1 MGDDMAFQV
10 KEAFQHIVWPED
22 NQPLR
27 VAELALWSALSDG
40 EVEEHEL
47 VKIVETI
54 QQIPKLESFS
64 KEEAAAI
71 LLRMSDDFDDEDR
84 MIARIQD
91 LTHKINDDNLRK
103 LAYQLAVYCA
113 ASDGMFTEAESN
125 FLEGLREAFELSSA
139 DAKQLIDEVIAK

>member
-1 MGDDMAFQV
+1 MSFQV
-10 KEAFQHIVWPED
+10 KEAFQNVVWPED

-47 VKIVETI
+47 THIVETVK
-54 QQIPKLESFS
+54 QIPKLEGFS
-64 KEEAAAI
+64 KEEATSI
-71 LLRMSDDFDDEDR
+71 LRRMSDAFDDEDR

-91 LTHKINDDNLRK
+91 LTTKISDPNLRK

-113 ASDGMFTEAESN
+113 ASDGMFTDAESN
-125 FLEGLREAFELSSA
+125 FLEGLREAFHISSN
-139 DAKQLIDEVIAK
+139 DAKELIDEVIARQ